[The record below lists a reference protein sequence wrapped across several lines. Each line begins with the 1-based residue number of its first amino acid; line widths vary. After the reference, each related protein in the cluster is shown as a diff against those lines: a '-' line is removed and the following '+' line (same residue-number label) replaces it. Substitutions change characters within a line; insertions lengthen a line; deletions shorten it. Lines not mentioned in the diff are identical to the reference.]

1 MLDMFIISS
10 VKMLDMFIIS
20 SVKIGYFELLFL
32 HAKVTKEIKYFII
45 IEHVSSQKTEN
56 IFHILDQ
63 IMVLRVPL
71 GIRHAS
77 YFLKGGSLE
86 ILTTVPLKKK

>member
-1 MLDMFIISS
+1 MPDMFIISS

-63 IMVLRVPL
+63 IIIVNRTVP
-71 GIRHAS
+71 
-77 YFLKGGSLE
+77 FLHEGSLE